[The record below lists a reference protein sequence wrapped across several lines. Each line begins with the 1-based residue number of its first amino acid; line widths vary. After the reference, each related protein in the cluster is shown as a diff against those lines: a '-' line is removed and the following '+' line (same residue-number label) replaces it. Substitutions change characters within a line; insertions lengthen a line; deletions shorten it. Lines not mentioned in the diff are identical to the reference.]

1 MFENIKFAYLNHKS
15 RVDLLTR
22 VEGLSY
28 LYKSIRSVFELL
40 LIFNM
45 LISVLLFTITWELGI
60 FNLLSMILLIPI
72 YYKCIKLTVYTLIWA
87 SKHLTIKTE
96 TITDFEV

>member
-1 MFENIKFAYLNHKS
+1 MFNKIKFAYLNHKS

-28 LYKSIRSVFELL
+28 LYKCIRSVFELL
-40 LIFNM
+40 LIFNI
-45 LISVLLFTITWELGI
+45 LISVLFFTITWELAI
-60 FNLLSMILLIPI
+60 FNLLSTILLIPI

-87 SKHLTIKTE
+87 SKHLKIKVQTF
-96 TITDFEV
+96 TDFHI

>member
-1 MFENIKFAYLNHKS
+1 MFENLKLAYLNHKS
-15 RVDLLTR
+15 RVNLLTR

-28 LYKSIRSVFELL
+28 LYKATKSVFELL
-40 LIFNM
+40 IIFN
-45 LISVLLFTITWELGI
+45 LTSSVLLFLDIWILGI
-60 FNLLSMILLIPI
+60 FNLLALILLIPI
-72 YYKCIKLTVYTLIWA
+72 YYKFIKILVYTLIWA